1 MADATFNFGLSHASG
16 ERPNCPAAQPLI
28 SHYSQ
33 SQQKRGYFMSY
44 DYDKLYRD
52 TPNALGDPTRDFVDF
67 FAATDLTNMRVL
79 DIGCGQGRD
88 ALFIARLGHR
98 VVGVDLSPAGI
109 ADLVKNAQSEGLP
122 IDGVVADIATYVPE
136 GIFDIVLID
145 RTLHMLDEEPRNAAL
160 ARFLGHVGP
169 TGYVLI
175 ADERSNM
182 AAFRAVIAADSAD
195 WDAVRDTGATLFLQ
209 RRY

>member
-1 MADATFNFGLSHASG
+1 
-16 ERPNCPAAQPLI
+16 
-28 SHYSQ
+28 
-33 SQQKRGYFMSY
+33 MSY

-52 TPNALGDPTRDFVDF
+52 TPNALGEPSRDFVEF
-67 FAATDLTNMRVL
+67 FTTTDLTNARVL

-98 VVGVDLSPAGI
+98 VVGVDLSPSGI
-109 ADLVKNAQSEGLP
+109 ADLVECAQSEGLQ
-122 IDGVVADIATYVPE
+122 IDGVVADVATYVPD

-145 RTLHMLDEEPRNAAL
+145 RTLHMLDVAPRNAAL

-169 TGYVLI
+169 GGYVLI
-175 ADERSNM
+175 ADEQSNM
-182 AAFRAVIAADSAD
+182 AGFRAVISTDSGV
-195 WDAVRDTGATLFLQ
+195 WDVVRDTGATLFLK